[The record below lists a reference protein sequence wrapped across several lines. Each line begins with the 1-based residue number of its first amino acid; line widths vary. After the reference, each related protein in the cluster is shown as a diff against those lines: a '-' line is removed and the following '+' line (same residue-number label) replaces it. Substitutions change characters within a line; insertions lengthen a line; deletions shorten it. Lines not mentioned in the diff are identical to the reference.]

1 MAIGGRFGG
10 LSGHRNSALT
20 LDPKKNLLLEIIGL
34 KGSDHCRP
42 CTCTRTAR
50 PSYVTHGGYLSP
62 IGLRFKRPR
71 RCATRSPRLSV
82 APTTCRVGKGMECGW
97 DLVGCSGL
105 PDPRQVETGC
115 LLPSLQSPL
124 SSTRRTSAKRTRL
137 FGRTRA
143 ATLGHH
149 KRLPWEHYTAPTIQ
163 HSSTRGGDN
172 ANALSPTRTIQTR
185 RPPPQ
190 EPKKPK
196 AEKRASRPFRAAVAL
211 FFTSAVLFLF
221 LICGLCGVRASQ
233 QSSVAG
239 SIDAA
244 QRPCQHYVDPIDVSS
259 KALSIDNGS
268 IIGSKDQAHAKD
280 RGVLRATRV

>member
-1 MAIGGRFGG
+1 VHVHANCTSQLRHARR
-10 LSGHRNSALT
+10 LPLPDRAALQTATT
-20 LDPKKNLLLEIIGL
+20 LRYTVASPER
-34 KGSDHCRP
+34 RP
-42 CTCTRTAR
+42 D
-50 PSYVTHGGYLSP
+50 YLS
-62 IGLRFKRPR
+62 
-71 RCATRSPRLSV
+71 
-82 APTTCRVGKGMECGW
+82 CGEGHGVW
-97 DLVGCSGL
+97 LGSCSGL

-196 AEKRASRPFRAAVAL
+196 AEKRASRPFRGAVARCSSL
-211 FFTSAVLFLF
+211 Q
-221 LICGLCGVRASQ
+221 LC
-233 QSSVAG
+233 
-239 SIDAA
+239 
-244 QRPCQHYVDPIDVSS
+244 CFCF
-259 KALSIDNGS
+259 
-268 IIGSKDQAHAKD
+268 
-280 RGVLRATRV
+280 